1 MASFLLRQ
9 RHSEGCHYH
18 PTSLAADR
26 PALSRSPG
34 RRGPPALR
42 APSNSSEGPDA
53 PPTSGLGSALLSRK
67 ASTLGFS
74 VCAGQPAAGKV
85 GAFPA
90 AHGRWRGVRIRTG
103 AGPGRE
109 ARGRWD
115 PAGEQARVRG
125 PGAVAGLGGVG
136 GARAPRVRNP
146 PSGGEAGFVRL
157 LVGGL
162 LGATKRRVVGL
173 LPPGVL
179 SRVWAQPVLSKADS
193 KGPRSEGGWKVRQ
206 AGLPGWGCGKASEGW
221 SPPEG
226 RGVAHPGRWL
236 GPCCSLQDDGGT
248 APREGLSRGAGLDA
262 DPGSRATSFWPSA
275 LSRFFQA

>member
-1 MASFLLRQ
+1 MNRGSPPPPPQESGLSAWIGGQL
-9 RHSEGCHYH
+9 H
-18 PTSLAADR
+18 PLESV
-26 PALSRSPG
+26 
-34 RRGPPALR
+34 PPAL
-42 APSNSSEGPDA
+42 AVLLITVVIAFFTEFASNTATIIIFLPVLAE
-53 PPTSGLGSALLSRK
+53 L
-67 ASTLGFS
+67 
-74 VCAGQPAAGKV
+74 
-85 GAFPA
+85 
-90 AHGRWRGVRIRTG
+90 VRIRAG

-193 KGPRSEGGWKVRQ
+193 KGPRSEGG
-206 AGLPGWGCGKASEGW
+206 
-221 SPPEG
+221 
-226 RGVAHPGRWL
+226 
-236 GPCCSLQDDGGT
+236 
-248 APREGLSRGAGLDA
+248 
-262 DPGSRATSFWPSA
+262 
-275 LSRFFQA
+275 